1 MLSQI
6 YNEAGSMGG
15 LETEAG
21 EMERGVEK
29 QENTRKEKKKKKKA
43 REGTYRRKSR
53 ANLADRG

>member
-29 QENTRKEKKKKKKA
+29 QENTRKEKKKKA
-43 REGTYRRKSR
+43 REGTHRRKSR